1 MVPFRMEQLS
11 RLCGVLWILVVVT
24 VATALA
30 ITLVYD
36 ITLNPDDIEKALQR
50 VALHPLAHVTELV
63 FDTLSDV
70 LLLTVAALL
79 YVVFGR
85 RLGPMLGSLWFV
97 AAAILLAAHNM
108 GNFAFTWIAGKH
120 AAAAAVGGGRL
131 RGSRCGEMGRN
142 DWLVLFRTGRRGL
155 QRDFISVVQIHWGIG
170 VRGGG
175 ARHSC
180 DGFAMDQSKS
190 GDTRLPALPA
200 HADLANQFR
209 HLAAARKPQDAPGE
223 LSRCGLATT
232 EEKAGCPG

>member
-1 MVPFRMEQLS
+1 MEQLS

-120 AAAAAVGGGRL
+120 AAAADPAALEAVAYAVLVVAKWGVTIGSFFFVLGVAVYSAISFPSSKFIGGL
-131 RGSRCGEMGRN
+131 
-142 DWLVLFRTGRRGL
+142 
-155 QRDFISVVQIHWGIG
+155 
-170 VRGGG
+170 
-175 ARHSC
+175 
-180 DGFAMDQSKS
+180 GFVAVALAIPAM
-190 GDTRLPALPA
+190 ALPWINPN
-200 HADLANQFR
+200 LEILGYQLYLPMLIWQISFGIWLLRANPR
-209 HLAAARKPQDAPGE
+209 THPE
-223 LSRCGLATT
+223 N
-232 EEKAGCPG
+232 